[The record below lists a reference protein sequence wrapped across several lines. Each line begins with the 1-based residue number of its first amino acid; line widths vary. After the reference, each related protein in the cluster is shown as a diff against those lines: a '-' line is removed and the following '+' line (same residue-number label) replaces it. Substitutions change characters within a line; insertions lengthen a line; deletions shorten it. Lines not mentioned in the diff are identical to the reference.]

1 MPANQAMDAAPH
13 ILDIPLPT
21 DRRSH
26 LHLLSSLRS
35 VVFHTSFPSE
45 ATIRSAI
52 HALSLH
58 LNRCDEHD
66 PIHLHQTLN
75 LLTHISLLHPNLSPL
90 VIDTVHSYLRHR
102 WPTGRSDRLML
113 DALAA
118 IITVSGHGRSRS
130 SLSTMEGSVIISLLS
145 SPIAAVRLRVLN
157 LMAQI
162 LNVDSD
168 TNYAR
173 AFLGFLKDP
182 YPLVRR
188 AALDGLVGFAKLNG
202 AGMCSLMTEGMYDR
216 TVKLLL
222 DLDEIV
228 RLGAIRL
235 VSEWGQI
242 LADANCEVDNKEQLD
257 EIFLQLC
264 SMVRD
269 MSMKVRVEA
278 FLALG
283 KTRLVSEDVLLQS
296 LSKKI
301 LGNQKERKSAGKPI
315 GKESALSTSSAAGAF
330 VHGLEDEFHEVRRA
344 ASASLGS
351 LVIFS
356 IQFADDALNLL
367 MDILND
373 DTSVVRL
380 QTLKTMFHMASYDHL
395 KVQEKHMHMF
405 LNVLVDSDSPIR
417 HAARELLRVM
427 KLPNLEMFR
436 SSINGLLTN
445 LETYPEDEAGI
456 FFVLFCIGKSHWD
469 FVVNFVKEFS
479 PEMIEPSSKG
489 ELGLDRPRVAALLVL
504 IIAAPF
510 SNEQLVYGIP
520 TRLFSYAVPFL
531 GRISSSL
538 EDVINRDSLLAYLFS
553 CSKSNAAP
561 NSEEGE
567 NFLHGVERCY
577 LNHNS
582 KKKTS
587 QIDGSLQQV
596 SDGASEVHFQDSLSD
611 LRQVSGPPEAF
622 QQKAAILYEATH
634 VVKLILKTVADA
646 WPLIKLGFTEEV
658 LRILRGCKEELSMI
672 TVHSHRSVGVLAFAS
687 QYVKAIKFL
696 TKAWEHLQPRK
707 CWVMGKGVL
716 DLLLDKLDTSL
727 TSMRSSK
734 VGICCGLTLKRL
746 QAMVSRI
753 QVLCE
758 PWPTE
763 LPDFVK
769 ELIKCC
775 EVKINDV
782 SYPLPVH
789 KLVEIFSLEQIVF
802 SGRFKHIKAELHVP
816 GNDSEN
822 PIPYISGLP
831 VGITFQITLYNIS
844 SKDRLWLRMA
854 LGNSVQYIFLD
865 FCQFEGGEEVRKC
878 TVEVPFYK
886 TPKAASFTL
895 RACCGMECPF
905 EDVIPLMKGQG
916 GPKCRL
922 TFLSKEKDIYLVII
936 DKNS

>member
-257 EIFLQLC
+257 EIFLQ
-264 SMVRD
+264 
-269 MSMKVRVEA
+269 
-278 FLALG
+278 
-283 KTRLVSEDVLLQS
+283 
-296 LSKKI
+296 
-301 LGNQKERKSAGKPI
+301 
-315 GKESALSTSSAAGAF
+315 
-330 VHGLEDEFHEVRRA
+330 
-344 ASASLGS
+344 
-351 LVIFS
+351 
-356 IQFADDALNLL
+356 
-367 MDILND
+367 
-373 DTSVVRL
+373 
-380 QTLKTMFHMASYDHL
+380 
-395 KVQEKHMHMF
+395 F

-727 TSMRSSK
+727 TSMRYAFSGCSKEEEFHILNLILLSCVLRSSK